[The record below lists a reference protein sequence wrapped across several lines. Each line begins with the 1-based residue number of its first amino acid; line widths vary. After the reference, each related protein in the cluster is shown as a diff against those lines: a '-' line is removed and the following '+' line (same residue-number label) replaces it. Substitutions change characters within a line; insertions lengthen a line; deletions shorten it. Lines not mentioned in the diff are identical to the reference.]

1 MSPKLESILRQVPS
15 WPAEDQEELAEAARE
30 IAARRSGLY
39 ALDQEEEHAIREGI
53 AQLDRGEAVSEEE
66 MRSFWKRCGVL

>member
-1 MSPKLESILRQVPS
+1 MSPKLETILRQVPS

-30 IAARRSGLY
+30 IAARRSGIY
-39 ALDQEEEHAIREGI
+39 VLDPEEERAIRDGI
-53 AQLDRGEAVSEEE
+53 AQLAGEVVSEEE